1 MIAIHLVLAAIAM
14 LLVIKYRFL
23 SSDNV
28 TMDTTLV
35 IAWGFVFGFI
45 PVGWSTWI
53 TRTLADKAELVGGL
67 SVAAIQFSIGLAAG
81 VGGMTFDQLG
91 VSGIFITATI
101 ICIIGAIITALC
113 FSLYKKATGNLA

>member
-1 MIAIHLVLAAIAM
+1 M
-14 LLVIKYRFL
+14 
-23 SSDNV
+23 
-28 TMDTTLV
+28 
-35 IAWGFVFGFI
+35 
-45 PVGWSTWI
+45 WI

-91 VSGIFITATI
+91 FSGIFITATI
-101 ICIIGAIITALC
+101 ICIMGAIITALC